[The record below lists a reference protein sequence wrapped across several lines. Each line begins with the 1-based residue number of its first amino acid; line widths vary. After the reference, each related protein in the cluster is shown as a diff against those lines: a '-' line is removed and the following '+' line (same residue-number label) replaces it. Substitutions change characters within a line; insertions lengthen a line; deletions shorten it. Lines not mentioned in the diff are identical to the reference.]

1 MPGLTFSP
9 PGPRSPGIRAERV
22 LVGLTWG
29 QGSPG
34 LGSRR
39 REQGVDEADE
49 KSVSLLTR
57 GLAWVSKGWA
67 LGLREEGI

>member
-1 MPGLTFSP
+1 M
-9 PGPRSPGIRAERV
+9 